1 MRAGYKINGIDMSL
15 FVNNLL
21 DQAVWQGRRARDN
34 NNATI
39 YKSYIVRPRTF
50 GATIAYRF

>member
-1 MRAGYKINGIDMSL
+1 VGSEPPLRGSMPGVR
-15 FVNNLL
+15 L

-34 NNATI
+34 NNAAV
-39 YKSYIVRPRTF
+39 YKSYVVRPRTF